1 MKKVRSLAL
10 AGLFALVAAR
20 CGADTITETFSD
32 DPSQNGWAVFG
43 NTNLFEW
50 TNQTLSVTW
59 DSTQPNSY
67 FYRSL
72 GTILTKDDDFSIS
85 FDLQLKDA
93 VAFSYGAPLAIGLF
107 HTSDATNALFSR
119 SGSTGINFS
128 EFDFF
133 PDTGFGDS
141 IDATLKDNQ
150 GDFAGYYFAYDN
162 LPLDPTMVYHVTLT
176 HTAGT
181 LVLTGLVRTNG
192 QVYTSLPGSYG
203 NGLTNFFVDAMSIS
217 S

>member
-107 HTSDATNALFSR
+107 HTSDATNAL
-119 SGSTGINFS
+119 
-128 EFDFF
+128 
-133 PDTGFGDS
+133 
-141 IDATLKDNQ
+141 
-150 GDFAGYYFAYDN
+150 
-162 LPLDPTMVYHVTLT
+162 
-176 HTAGT
+176 
-181 LVLTGLVRTNG
+181 
-192 QVYTSLPGSYG
+192 
-203 NGLTNFFVDAMSIS
+203 
-217 S
+217 